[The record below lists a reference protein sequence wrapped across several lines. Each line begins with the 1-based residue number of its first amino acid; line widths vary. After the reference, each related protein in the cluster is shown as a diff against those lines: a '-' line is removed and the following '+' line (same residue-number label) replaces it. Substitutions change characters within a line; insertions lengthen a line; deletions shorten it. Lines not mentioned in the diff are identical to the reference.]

1 MFNVSMYIDLVLLGL
16 VHGDNR
22 FSHFSISGVS
32 DETIVGEEGI

>member
-1 MFNVSMYIDLVLLGL
+1 MYINLVLLGL
-16 VHGDNR
+16 VHGDKR